1 MTTDQ
6 RSSLVDR
13 LHALERQ
20 ADDHAFTHVGEIL
33 ALCAIGRILLAFDD
47 PDAVSVHGVLAN
59 ILTRLQTLE
68 TQGVSIM
75 AVLDTLTDQVA
86 ATTTAE
92 QSAIVLLNGL
102 AAALAAAGTDPVKL
116 QALQDSLKT
125 NTDALADAVVKNT
138 PAA

>member
-1 MTTDQ
+1 MQID
-6 RSSLVDR
+6 VHVHFDP
-13 LHALERQ
+13 
-20 ADDHAFTHVGEIL
+20 AD
-33 ALCAIGRILLAFDD
+33 
-47 PDAVSVHGVLAN
+47 DAVSVHPILAK
-59 ILTRLQTLE
+59 ILTRLIKLE
-68 TQGVSIM
+68 AQGVSIM

-92 QSAIVLLNGL
+92 QSAVVLLNGL